1 MIDQL
6 QGKIVKMLK
15 LQAKAEL
22 LNSSAENSPRKPE
35 EIVSLPIP
43 NAEALVL
50 RHKIPNYKRQP
61 LVGKGSPDEKRAI
74 KQPRKE
80 MLPLLNRLHRNR

>member
-35 EIVSLPIP
+35 
-43 NAEALVL
+43 
-50 RHKIPNYKRQP
+50 
-61 LVGKGSPDEKRAI
+61 
-74 KQPRKE
+74 
-80 MLPLLNRLHRNR
+80 